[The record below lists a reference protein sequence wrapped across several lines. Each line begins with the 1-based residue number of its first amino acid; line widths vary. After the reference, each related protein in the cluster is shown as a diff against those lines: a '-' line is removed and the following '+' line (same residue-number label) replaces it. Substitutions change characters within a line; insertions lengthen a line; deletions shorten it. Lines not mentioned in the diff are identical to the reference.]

1 MLQELQ
7 TNTAVF
13 AKQTVDKATA
23 LGETLEGEQLKKAH
37 EICVNSLKEFQ
48 SGVDQLIQALESGN
62 AEQLDQINDALDKAN
77 QEGARYQEE
86 LKKLAEELDVEMET
100 K

>member
-1 MLQELQ
+1 MKY
-7 TNTAVF
+7 A
-13 AKQTVDKATA
+13 
-23 LGETLEGEQLKKAH
+23 
-37 EICVNSLKEFQ
+37 
-48 SGVDQLIQALESGN
+48 LIQALESVN